1 MLANCYCAIFSA
13 FWANRTLGLL
23 FCEVYSGVKFQFS
36 HKSLYPLEYLL
47 RRVFLHHRF
56 FYRETHHKSRFLW
69 RKTRDS
75 VPISLLSS
83 PKWAPILVLWA
94 TRLRPAGTRQKFAV
108 KIGIS
113 RKITVHV
120 AIKVPRDFRLEAKIL
135 AEDMGLEEV
144 RIVQTLKFQG
154 GKAPSSGVV
163 TFK

>member
-56 FYRETHHKSRFLW
+56 FYRETHHKRRFLW

-75 VPISLLSS
+75 VPMRLRAS
-83 PKWAPILVLWA
+83 PKWAPISVLWT
-94 TRLRPAGTRQKFAV
+94 TRLRPAGTRQKTCAWF
-108 KIGIS
+108 GIS
-113 RKITVHV
+113 RRIAVCAV
-120 AIKVPRDFRLEAKIL
+120 IKEPRDFHLRANFL
-135 AEDMGLEEV
+135 AEDK
-144 RIVQTLKFQG
+144 LKIWG
-154 GKAPSSGVV
+154 STSVIARGWELCI
-163 TFK
+163 